1 MTSHQEMAAPT
12 ILIAAED
19 GATRQLARESLAAI
33 GLAAIEATDG
43 SLALRRVALDRPA
56 LVLVDAALALLDG
69 YQVCA
74 AIRRLPR
81 LSTTPVLMMTPA
93 DDAAVEQAFAA
104 GATDFITRPFALS
117 HLAHRV
123 RHLLRAASAFHA
135 ADETARRLGHAQR
148 LARLAH
154 WRLIDGRFE
163 WLAGDGLGVAGPGGG
178 SFGELL
184 PMVHP
189 DDRDRVNATLRSG
202 TSHQIDYRLV
212 LPDGSERMVHQ
223 EAELVDDDDVGIVLS
238 GATQDVTEL
247 RLAERRILR
256 LAYFDD
262 LTGLPNRAFLHRY
275 VARAAADAE
284 RYEHAMAVLAIDL
297 DFFQKINDTF
307 GHAVGDAVLREAGQ
321 RVAGCIRAG
330 DALIRPV
337 DPDNW
342 GGDAV
347 AARVDGDQFVVVLG
361 RIRRADDAATVARR
375 VSDSLAA
382 AFDIDG
388 TPVYLSSSVGIAT
401 FPEGS
406 ADPGVLLE
414 RAEAALHQAK
424 ARGRNGYQFF
434 DQAIQDRAQRRVELE
449 NRLRAAVGR
458 ITSGE
463 VEFVVHYQPKVAPV
477 TGAILGVE
485 ALIRWVPPGAP
496 MVSPMEFIP
505 AAEDSGLIVPL
516 GEWVLRTACQQA
528 ATWRRLGLDHLRV
541 AVNISARQFHEASF
555 VPTIAAILAE
565 TGIPP
570 GHLELEITEH
580 LVVADTDRSQQVL
593 AELKALGV
601 RIALDDFGTGY
612 SSLGYLTRF
621 PIDTLKIDRSFVTG
635 LGNDESSGAVAM
647 AIIALGKSLGMEI
660 VAEGV
665 ETIDQLHYLRARG
678 VHCAQ
683 GFLFAKPLPGAAYAK
698 LIEAL
703 SAGPGAA
710 PDSPAPAQQ
719 AA

>member
-665 ETIDQLHYLRARG
+665 ETPVQQAFLTEHGCHEL
-678 VHCAQ
+678 Q
-683 GFLFAKPLPGAAYAK
+683 GFLFSRPRPAADLDAV
-698 LIEAL
+698 L
-703 SAGPGAA
+703 AA
-710 PDSPAPAQQ
+710 EVGRGGRRLASG
-719 AA
+719 

>member
-1 MTSHQEMAAPT
+1 MTSHQEMAATT
-12 ILIAAED
+12 ILIAAAD
-19 GATRQLARESLAAI
+19 GTTRQLARESLAAV
-33 GLAAIEATDG
+33 GLATIEATDG
-43 SLALRRVALDRPA
+43 ALALRRVAIDRPA
-56 LVLVDAALALLDG
+56 LVLVDTALAVLDG

-81 LSTTPVLMMTPA
+81 LSRTPVLMMTPP

-104 GATDFITRPFALS
+104 GATDFLTRPFAGS

-123 RHLLRAASAFHA
+123 RHLLRAADAFHA

-154 WRLIDGRFE
+154 WRLKDGHFE
-163 WLAGDGLGVAGPGGG
+163 WLAGDGLGLAGGGGG
-178 SFGELL
+178 SFGALIA
-184 PMVHP
+184 MVHP
-189 DDRDRVNATLRSG
+189 DDRDRVGAALRSG

-223 EAELVDDDDVGIVLS
+223 EAELVDDDDVGVVLS

-382 AFDIDG
+382 AFDIGG
-388 TPVYLSSSVGIAT
+388 TSVYVSSSVGIAT

-406 ADPGVLLE
+406 ADPGALLE

-458 ITSGE
+458 IATGD

-477 TGAILGVE
+477 TAAILGVE

-516 GEWVLRTACQQA
+516 GEWVLRTACRQA
-528 ATWRRLGLDHLRV
+528 ATWRGLGLDHLRV
-541 AVNISARQFHEASF
+541 AVNISSRQFHEASF
-555 VPTIAAILAE
+555 VPTVAAILAE

-580 LVVADTDRSQQVL
+580 LVVADTERSQQVL

-665 ETIDQLHYLRARG
+665 ETPVQQAFLTEHGCHEL
-678 VHCAQ
+678 Q
-683 GFLFAKPLPGAAYAK
+683 GFLFSRPRPAAD
-698 LIEAL
+698 LEPVL
-703 SAGPGAA
+703 AA
-710 PDSPAPAQQ
+710 ELARGGRRLASG
-719 AA
+719 

>member
-1 MTSHQEMAAPT
+1 MTSPAV
-12 ILIAAED
+12 LIAAED
-19 GATRQLARESLAAI
+19 ASTRRLAREALASAGLGALEAADGGDALHRLAI
-33 GLAAIEATDG
+33 
-43 SLALRRVALDRPA
+43 DRPA
-56 LVLVDAALALLDG
+56 LVVLDVANAVLDG
-69 YQVCA
+69 YQVCE

-81 LSTTPVLMMTPA
+81 LSATPVLMITPA
-93 DDAAVEQAFAA
+93 DDLASIERAFAA
-104 GATDFITRPFALS
+104 GASDFIARPLHAAL
-117 HLAHRV
+117 LAHRV
-123 RHLLRAASAFHA
+123 RYLLRAAETLRSS
-135 ADETARRLGHAQR
+135 DDTARRYGHAQR

-154 WRLIDGRFE
+154 WRLVDGRFE
-163 WLAGDGLGVAGPGGG
+163 WRAGEGLGVTGGG
-178 SFGELL
+178 TIDDMLA
-184 PMVHP
+184 MVHV
-189 DDRDRVNATLRSG
+189 DDRDRVAAALRSG
-202 TSHQIDYRLV
+202 TSHHVDYRL
-212 LPDGSERMVHQ
+212 LLADGSERMVHQ
-223 EAELVDDDDVGIVLS
+223 EAELVDDDDIGVVLS

-262 LTGLPNRAFLHRY
+262 LTGMPNRAFLHRY

-297 DFFQKINDTF
+297 DLFQRINDTF
-307 GHAVGDAVLREAGQ
+307 GHAAGDAVLREAGQ

-330 DALIRPV
+330 DALVRPV
-337 DPDNW
+337 DPDTW

-361 RIRRADDAATVARR
+361 RIRRAEDAATVARR
-375 VSDSLAA
+375 VGDSLAA
-382 AFDIDG
+382 AFDIGG
-388 TPVYLSSSVGIAT
+388 TQVYVSSSVGIAT
-401 FPEGS
+401 FPEGTS
-406 ADPGVLLE
+406 DPAALLE
-414 RAEAALHQAK
+414 RADAALHQAK

-434 DQAIQDRAQRRVELE
+434 DQAIQARAQRRAELE
-449 NRLRAAVGR
+449 HRLRTAVGR
-458 ITSGE
+458 IAAGE

-477 TGAILGVE
+477 TGAVLGVE
-485 ALIRWVPPGAP
+485 ALIRWLPPGAG

-528 ATWRRLGLDHLRV
+528 AAWRGLGLDHLRV
-541 AVNISARQFHEASF
+541 AVNISARQFREASF
-555 VPTIAAILAE
+555 VPTVAAILAE
-565 TGIPP
+565 TGIPA

-580 LVVADTDRSQQVL
+580 LVVADTARSQEVL

-635 LGNDESSGAVAM
+635 LGSDESSGAVAT

-665 ETIDQLHYLRARG
+665 ETAVQQAFLTEHGCHEL
-678 VHCAQ
+678 Q
-683 GFLFAKPLPGAAYAK
+683 GFLFSRPRPAAELAS
-698 LIEAL
+698 LFEAE
-703 SAGPGAA
+703 AA
-710 PDSPAPAQQ
+710 RRSPPRSVDARVHDRP
-719 AA
+719 